1 MQSLGDLDISFVL
14 LNIISKFLLHV
25 ECYLLPP
32 RRHIK
37 ISKQIKQIKRY
48 ISITKKGDTSIT
60 VIYHTMSPTAV
71 FSHRDLNDLKT
82 NTFVMTISN
91 AYIRSVRLEYARSEI
106 LATHHLH
113 THKKRTFCFCHVI
126 ASFIMLKIMQ

>member
-1 MQSLGDLDISFVL
+1 
-14 LNIISKFLLHV
+14 
-25 ECYLLPP
+25 
-32 RRHIK
+32 
-37 ISKQIKQIKRY
+37 
-48 ISITKKGDTSIT
+48 
-60 VIYHTMSPTAV
+60 MSPTAV

-113 THKKRTFCFCHVI
+113 THIKVHFLPCNCLLHHVEDYAMTLI
-126 ASFIMLKIMQ
+126 LALSLLVSSDSYHHNKASEINMY